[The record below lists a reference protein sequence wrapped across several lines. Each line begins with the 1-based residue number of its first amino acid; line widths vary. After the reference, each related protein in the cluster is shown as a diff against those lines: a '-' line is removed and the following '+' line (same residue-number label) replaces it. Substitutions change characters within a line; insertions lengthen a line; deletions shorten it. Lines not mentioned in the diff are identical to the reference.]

1 MSNEQLKIDLR
12 VQDEMDFDAEIKAL
26 ISDTANT
33 RLRSGVFA
41 RSKHEAYGIAAENY
55 SQIQGT
61 VKVLKGDIAQLLA
74 MLPLDTTG
82 ARIVESISSIYGTA
96 QRLAKESVI
105 LASLCGRMIDDI
117 YSMEPDETLPL
128 EEYGDLDG
136 AEFDD
141 TDDIEESEEE

>member
-1 MSNEQLKIDLR
+1 MKQLNIDLR
-12 VQDEMDFDAEIKAL
+12 IQDEMDFDGEISR
-26 ISDTANT
+26 IITETAQT
-33 RLRSGVFA
+33 RIKEGTLA

-105 LASLCGRMIDDI
+105 LASLCRRMIDDI
-117 YSMEPDETLPL
+117 YSMESDETLPL